1 MRRRVRIMLLAL
13 AVAVMPAR
21 AAAPPAPQP
30 PEGLR
35 MFLAILSG
43 KPPSPP
49 AGWFGPSKSAYGW
62 AWLAER
68 YDADRDGV
76 VTAKEFTGPKPF
88 FTRLDRD
95 GDGKLTRADLDFKPR
110 ASNDPRE
117 RMLDMVLGRA
127 DRDRD
132 GRISPKEWQ
141 ALFEQA
147 AGEKGELTREDLRRL
162 LLPPAQAKG
171 PPSKGGPPSG
181 MPSRVTLLHGLFT
194 GEIGSLHEG
203 PSLGDQ
209 APDFTLRTQD
219 GKREV
224 SLSEFRGKKPVV
236 LIFGSFT

>member
-1 MRRRVRIMLLAL
+1 MHRRVPILLFTLTA
-13 AVAVMPAR
+13 AVGPAW

-30 PEGLR
+30 SEGLK
-35 MFLAILSG
+35 MFLAIVSG
-43 KPPSPP
+43 KPPGPP
-49 AGWFGPSKSAYGW
+49 AGWFGPAKSAYGW
-62 AWLAER
+62 GWLAER
-68 YDADRDGV
+68 YDKNRDGEI
-76 VTAKEFTGPKPF
+76 TAKEFTDPKPF

-117 RMLDMVLGRA
+117 RMLDMVLSRA

-181 MPSRVTLLHGLFT
+181 MPSRLTLLHGLFT

-203 PSLGDQ
+203 PSLGAP
-209 APDFTLRTQD
+209 APDFTLPTQD

-224 SLSEFRGKKPVV
+224 SLGEFRGKKPVV